1 MQQSCLVEVAIKV
14 AAGKQCI
21 DVALHAEHH
30 AVRAQ
35 PCARRRPHRFKHTE
49 IACALARVSPDLSH
63 NIQTPYTGIQAR
75 KLMQSESTC
84 CGPSLSSPVGST
96 EANNVALAPGLKL
109 HKRAKFWQ
117 LKLYTLTQTH
127 FFHSLREVH
136 PKCALLPVSNS
147 TSTVDVQAGA

>member
-49 IACALARVSPDLSH
+49 IACALAPDV
-63 NIQTPYTGIQAR
+63 
-75 KLMQSESTC
+75 MQSESTC
-84 CGPSLSSPVGST
+84 YGPSLSSPVGST

-127 FFHSLREVH
+127 FFQSLREVH
-136 PKCALLPVSNS
+136 PKCALLPVSPS

>member
-63 NIQTPYTGIQAR
+63 NIQTSYTGIQAR
-75 KLMQSESTC
+75 KLQPKHRNRTGADLVADSDIATACMETSKGVLYLYWTTAVCQTQEWPKSTC
-84 CGPSLSSPVGST
+84 CRLGQLTMRIRASRPMSCKVNLHVT
-96 EANNVALAPGLKL
+96 GLL
-109 HKRAKFWQ
+109 
-117 LKLYTLTQTH
+117 
-127 FFHSLREVH
+127 
-136 PKCALLPVSNS
+136 
-147 TSTVDVQAGA
+147 

>member
-63 NIQTPYTGIQAR
+63 NIQTSYTGIQAR
-75 KLMQSESTC
+75 KLQPKHRNRTGADLVADSDIATACMETSKVYSTC
-84 CGPSLSSPVGST
+84 TGRLLCVRHK
-96 EANNVALAPGLKL
+96 NGL
-109 HKRAKFWQ
+109 RV
-117 LKLYTLTQTH
+117 
-127 FFHSLREVH
+127 RV
-136 PKCALLPVSNS
+136 
-147 TSTVDVQAGA
+147 VDSDN